1 MSVSGDDRRGAWIAS
16 LTSRCPHCE
25 VARSYAGLERLL
37 EGSRARV
44 AFLGDVWGTSN
55 LDVHVYQ
62 CPYCGS
68 IELFRD
74 GGPIEHP
81 LQGNRT
87 ADPPE
92 G

>member
-25 VARSYAGLERLL
+25 VARSYAGRERLL

-44 AFLGDVWGTSN
+44 AFLGDVWGT
-55 LDVHVYQ
+55 
-62 CPYCGS
+62 
-68 IELFRD
+68 
-74 GGPIEHP
+74 PIEHP